1 MNVAAGEPVPPP
13 ELCDA
18 LGAAADR
25 LLASTP
31 LHSDGALTIVGL
43 AREAGIK
50 RWLLTH
56 KYPYQLKAKYQAM
69 FAAAGNKSAP
79 VRAAEHDVKSLHHDL
94 QRARAANRRLEHLTQ
109 TYATIISQLVDELAH
124 AEAEIRTIDRRS
136 RAAESLPRIR

>member
-1 MNVAAGEPVPPP
+1 MSGETGEPTPPP
-13 ELCDA
+13 QLCDA
-18 LGAAADR
+18 LAAAADR
-25 LLASTP
+25 LLAGTP

-56 KYPYQLKAKYQAM
+56 KYPHQLKGKYQAV
-69 FAAAGNKSAP
+69 FAAAGKKSAP
-79 VRAAEHDVKSLHHDL
+79 VRAAEQDARSLHRDL
-94 QRARAANRRLEHLTQ
+94 ERARADNRRLERLTQ
-109 TYATIISQLVDELAH
+109 TYATIISQLADELAH